1 MSQTI
6 FRSIELDHGQ
16 TITLGEPIPPDAQP
30 LLAPDGPGRWTALPG
45 SYSGAA
51 SITIVVGAGDAVQ
64 RMEFAYAE
72 GTDYAEMLE
81 NFENEIGPPDSQR
94 GTAPARQSVWQDA
107 ATRFVLREQP
117 DGTGSSVGSKLSDL
131 AGDGE

>member
-6 FRSIELDHGQ
+6 FRSIQLDHGQ

-30 LLAPDGPGRWTALPG
+30 LLEPDGPGRWTVVPG
-45 SYSGAA
+45 NYARA
-51 SITIVVGAGDAVQ
+51 ESITIIVGGKGVQ
-64 RMEFAYAE
+64 RMEFTYAE

-81 NFENEIGPPDSQR
+81 NFEHEIGPPNSQR

-107 ATRFVLREQP
+107 ATRFTLAEQSN
-117 DGTGSSVGSKLSDL
+117 GTGSPVGSRLADRSSD
-131 AGDGE
+131 EV